1 MAGFMPAIMLYADLC
16 TLCMPLQLTIYI
28 LYALGLIIAYLL
40 RLYSETFIPL
50 DLFTRLL
57 HICLH
62 NPNEYT
68 NFAHTKRI
76 NIHNTQ
82 YDEG

>member
-28 LYALGLIIAYLL
+28 LYALGLIIACLL

-50 DLFTRLL
+50 DLFAR
-57 HICLH
+57 
-62 NPNEYT
+62 
-68 NFAHTKRI
+68 
-76 NIHNTQ
+76 
-82 YDEG
+82 